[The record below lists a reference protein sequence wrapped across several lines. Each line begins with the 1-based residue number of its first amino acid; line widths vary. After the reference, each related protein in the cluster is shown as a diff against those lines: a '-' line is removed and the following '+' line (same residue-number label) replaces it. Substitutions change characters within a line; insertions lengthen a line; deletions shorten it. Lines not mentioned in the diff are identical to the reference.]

1 MTHPDVVELA
11 SPPSLARL
19 YARALRPTGSSRSR
33 SVPDVE
39 LVLGDV
45 TVDRDHLAAYDRVCG
60 FRLRDRLPLT
70 YPHVLAFPLQ
80 LQLMT
85 DPAFPFALAGLV
97 HIRNVITATQPIEA
111 GTSLTLRVRADRLAA
126 HPKGAQVELVA
137 EVYAGGASVWTSR
150 STYLSRGSVADQDGQ
165 PGETTPEVDLS
176 GGQAATWRVGRDVG
190 RRYARVSGDV
200 NPIHLHALGARLFG
214 FPRPIAHGMWTTA
227 RVLAALDARLPDALT
242 ADVTFQRPLPLP
254 STVRFVARPTASG
267 WDVGVRP
274 AADGRPHLTGAI
286 RSA

>member
-1 MTHPDVVELA
+1 MGDVVELA
-11 SPPSLARL
+11 STPSLAGL
-19 YARALRPTGSSRSR
+19 YARALRPTRGSRSG
-33 SVPDVE
+33 SLPDVE

-60 FRLRDRLPLT
+60 FRLSDRLPLT

-85 DPAFPFALAGLV
+85 DPSFPFALAGLV
-97 HIRNVITATQPIEA
+97 HIRNVITAAEPVEA
-111 GTSLTLRVRADRLAA
+111 ATSLTLRVRSDRLAA

-137 EVYAGGASVWTSR
+137 EVYAERALVWTSR
-150 STYLSRGSVADQDGQ
+150 STYLSRGAVAGQDGQ
-165 PGETTPEVDLS
+165 PTAPIPRVDLS
-176 GGQAATWRVGRDVG
+176 EGPAAAWRVGRDVG

-200 NPIHLHALGARLFG
+200 NPIHLNALGARLFG
-214 FPRPIAHGMWTTA
+214 FPRPIAHGMWTKA
-227 RVLAALDARLPDALT
+227 RALAALDARLPDALT

-254 STVRFVARPTASG
+254 STVRFLARSTAQG
-267 WDVGVRP
+267 WDVGVLP
-274 AADGRPHLTGAI
+274 AGEGRPHLTGTV